1 VLVVKSVPVV
11 VYIGTDAVGLG
22 NLAYD
27 DRSWPS
33 LVPYVASHCDATPIA
48 IDNDVVRIWFCW
60 DDVVSD
66 WQAGV
71 VKKRVVVPVYI
82 GETEAGKAYI
92 EIEDSFS
99 QSMLSTLITIMMTV
113 AMIMFAVRLVIALV
127 ARRKRRE
134 KT

>member
-1 VLVVKSVPVV
+1 MKGVPVI
-11 VYIGTDAVGLG
+11 VYIGNDAVGIG

-48 IDNDVVRIWFCW
+48 INNDVVQLWFCW

-71 VKKRVVVPVYI
+71 VKKQMVVPVYI
-82 GETEAGKAYI
+82 GESEVGKAYI

-99 QSMLSTLITIMMTV
+99 QSMLSTLITIMMMV
-113 AMIMFAVRLVIALV
+113 AMIIAVVRLIVALV
-127 ARRKRRE
+127 AKRGRRAKA
-134 KT
+134 

>member
-1 VLVVKSVPVV
+1 VPVVKSVPVT
-11 VYIGTDAVGLG
+11 VYIGIDAVGLG

-48 IDNDVVRIWFCW
+48 IDSDEVRLWFCW

-71 VKKRVVVPVYI
+71 VKKQVVVPVYI
-82 GETEAGKAYI
+82 GETEVGKAYI

-99 QSMLSTLITIMMTV
+99 QAMLSTLITIMMTV
-113 AMIMFAVRLVIALV
+113 AMITFAVRLVIALV
-127 ARRKRRE
+127 ARRKRRA